1 MHARFHA
8 LHHADKPL
16 LIANAWDAA
25 STALWQHAGAPA
37 IGTSSAALAWACGY
51 ADGGPLAR
59 EALLEKVREIVRV
72 ARVPV
77 SIDLEDGYSDAPQQ
91 VAQLVRELAD
101 LGVVGINLEDAG
113 KPAEGLVAKIDAI
126 RAALRG
132 TPFFINAR
140 TDVYLR
146 GMASGEAA
154 VAMTNERLAQFAQA
168 GADGVFVPGL
178 GALAEIEAVA
188 SATPLP
194 LNVMTVPGL
203 APLDQL
209 HRAGVRRVSAG
220 IGLFQH
226 AFAAGLDAARAFL
239 GGDVTRPFD
248 RAMPYDDL
256 NALFESF
263 R

>member
-1 MHARFHA
+1 
-8 LHHADKPL
+8 
-16 LIANAWDAA
+16 
-25 STALWQHAGAPA
+25 
-37 IGTSSAALAWACGY
+37 
-51 ADGGPLAR
+51 
-59 EALLEKVREIVRV
+59 VREILRV

-77 SIDLEDGYSDAPQQ
+77 SIDLEDGYSDDPKQ
-91 VAQLVRELAD
+91 VAQLVHEVAD
-101 LGVVGINLEDAG
+101 LGVDGINLEDAG
-113 KPAEGLVAKIDAI
+113 KPADLLVAKIDAI
-126 RAALRG
+126 RKTLG
-132 TPFFINAR
+132 DTPMFINAR

-154 VAMTNERLAQFAQA
+154 VAMTNERLARFANA

-178 GALAEIEAVA
+178 SALPEIEAVA

-209 HRAGVRRVSAG
+209 QQAGVRRVSAG

-226 AFAAGLDAARAFL
+226 AFAAGLQAARAFL
-239 GGDVTRPFD
+239 EGDVTRPFD
-248 RAMPYDDL
+248 RPMPYDDL
-256 NALFESF
+256 NALFESL

>member
-1 MHARFHA
+1 MHARFLA

-51 ADGGPLAR
+51 ADGGALAHD
-59 EALLEKVREIVRV
+59 ALVAKVREILRV

-77 SIDLEDGYSDAPQQ
+77 SVDLEDGYGDDPQQ
-91 VAQLVRELAD
+91 VANLVRELVD
-101 LGVVGINLEDAG
+101 LGVVGINIEDAD
-113 KPAEGLVAKIDAI
+113 KPADLLVAKIEAI
-126 RAALRG
+126 RATLG
-132 TPFFINAR
+132 DTPLFINAR

-146 GMASGEAA
+146 GMASGDAA
-154 VAMTNERLAQFAQA
+154 VAMTNERLAQFAKA
-168 GADGVFVPGL
+168 GASGVFVPGL
-178 GALAEIEAVA
+178 SALPEIKAVA

-209 HRAGVRRVSAG
+209 RHAGVRRVSAG

-226 AFAAGLDAARAFL
+226 AFAAGLQAARVFL
-239 GGDVTRPFD
+239 EGDVTRSFD
-248 RAMPYDDL
+248 RPMSYDDL
-256 NALFESF
+256 NALFESL